1 MKKKKHCLGME
12 GAMQQAITLFRES
25 RQSKDP
31 AQHTMAEQTLE
42 KILDQCDAGVS
53 FSYADGLCGI
63 GVGVEYLL
71 QEGYVEG
78 DANEVLGHF
87 DALLFRIITARPAI
101 DTSIAHG
108 MLGIAYYLYYRLK
121 AQSTSDAPQVLHLK
135 EHLIYLIDW
144 IGDTLQDPIK
154 DKNLYEFWF
163 ILMLLLQLDVFNA
176 KILNLLNYCGKEIT
190 LWKK

>member
-1 MKKKKHCLGME
+1 MEVKEHCLGME
-12 GAMQQAITLFRES
+12 GAMREAITLFHEARHT
-25 RQSKDP
+25 KVP
-31 AQHTMAEQTLE
+31 AQQAMAEQTLE
-42 KILDQCDAGVS
+42 KILDQCDAGLS

-63 GVGVEYLL
+63 GVGIEYLL
-71 QEGYVEG
+71 QEGYVDG
-78 DANEVLGHF
+78 DANEVLSHF

-144 IGDTLQDPIK
+144 MGDALQDPAK

-163 ILMLLLQLDVFNA
+163 ILVLLLQLDVFNA
-176 KILNLLNYCGKEIT
+176 KILNLLNYCGKEIA